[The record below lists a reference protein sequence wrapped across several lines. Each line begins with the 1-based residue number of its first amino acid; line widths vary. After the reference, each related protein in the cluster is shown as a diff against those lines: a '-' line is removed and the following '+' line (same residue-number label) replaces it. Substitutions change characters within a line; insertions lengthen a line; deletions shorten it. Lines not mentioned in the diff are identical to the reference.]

1 MRIAA
6 AKFAAGILEM
16 LWQSVDRGIGQIF
29 GLGIENEIEPP
40 PLIKQCTTYNIS

>member
-16 LWQSVDRGIGQIF
+16 LWQSVDRGIRQKF
-29 GLGIENEIEPP
+29 CLGIESGIEPQI
-40 PLIKQCTTYNIS
+40 IKQCTTYNIS

>member
-16 LWQSVDRGIGQIF
+16 LWQSVDRGIRQKF
-29 GLGIENEIEPP
+29 CLGIENEIEPP
-40 PLIKQCTTYNIS
+40 PPL